1 MKQKFARIRSAWG
14 KMRVLCAF
22 TGNTTTAFNQQESG
36 AAERQLRHRH
46 NELTFTQADFPVALA
61 TVAFDAND
69 RGQIVGA
76 FIDAV
81 GAAHGFLI
89 DNGVF
94 AQINVD
100 LPEASNTNAI

>member
-1 MKQKFARIRSAWG
+1 MKQKFARVRSAWG

-22 TGNTTTAFNQQESG
+22 TGNTSAAFNQQESG

-46 NELTFTQADFPVALA
+46 NELTFTQVDFPVALA

-81 GAAHGFLI
+81 GAAHGILI
-89 DNGVF
+89 DKGVF
-94 AQINVD
+94 AQIDVSPGG
-100 LPEASNTNAI
+100 L